1 MLVNV
6 VTSERRGYKL
16 LGLRGHKGGQNSADG
31 TITVKRRGGTHK
43 KSNIEKSVDGVS
55 RARTLMLNDFSTN
68 SLEEVEEP
76 EETELTDQSEHNA
89 EFETELA
96 LMEQVPMIPTYSHFG
111 MFETKPVF
119 TQMFGK
125 LHSLSDSNF
134 IIEPIEL
141 VLSIQLGVQKW
152 MIYLIEW

>member
-16 LGLRGHKGGQNSADG
+16 LGLRGHKSGKNNADG

>member
-16 LGLRGHKGGQNSADG
+16 LGLRGHKSGKNNADG

-76 EETELTDQSEHNA
+76 EETEWTDQSEHNA